1 MTIGSSHS
9 AQELAG
15 WTSALRKR
23 RWENSFQCEY
33 DKSALKTLQ
42 ANETTS
48 REYAYDLKNVSV
60 EKVREILNANA
71 KDGDLVTFMGGVPCQ
86 SFSSGGKRKA
96 LDDPR
101 GDCLIHYLELAVQ
114 VADYIVLEMRAGY
127 CPRA

>member
-23 RWENSFQCEY
+23 RRENTFQCEY

-71 KDGDLVTFMGGVPCQ
+71 KVETWSHSQEVLLV
-86 SFSSGGKRKA
+86 KA
-96 LDDPR
+96 FHRPGSEKPATIL
-101 GDCLIHYLELAVQ
+101 GETA
-114 VADYIVLEMRAGY
+114 
-127 CPRA
+127 